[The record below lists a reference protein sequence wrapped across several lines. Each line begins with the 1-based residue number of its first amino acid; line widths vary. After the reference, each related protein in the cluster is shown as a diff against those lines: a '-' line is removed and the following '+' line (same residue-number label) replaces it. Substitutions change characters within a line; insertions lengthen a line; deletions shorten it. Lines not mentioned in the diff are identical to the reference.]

1 MASVDPVP
9 VPFTSQPTATATPAS
24 AASRSNSLPASATAA
39 LPPLTTPWSSPQSCT
54 WTYVVDQPDETAAL
68 GAVAFLDL
76 EPIPG
81 DKTLSCYPGNMFSH
95 GRTGVF
101 SPGSCPD
108 GWTTASLLS
117 NTDTASISATTT
129 TTTAICCSY
138 GYTLSGSACR
148 RSVATALAVPITYN
162 TTAGTYNV
170 MTQSTTTLYSA
181 VLAASTIQVLYG
193 AEDRKQLGIDIIHGQ
208 DHVHFMSTSTRIG
221 VSVGVGTL
229 VLLCLGLF
237 YFALTRHRRRREG
250 LTEDRL
256 MRDLRS
262 LQGQHPSWDKP
273 CTSRLSMSTADASIH
288 SLHEQHQPPPPA
300 YDPNRAGRAPGHG
313 NTDYARDRDGEIRLL
328 REQKAMIQRR
338 LEELEI
344 GKVSLGEPQARA
356 R

>member
-101 SPGSCPD
+101 
-108 GWTTASLLS
+108 T
-117 NTDTASISATTT
+117 
-129 TTTAICCSY
+129 
-138 GYTLSGSACR
+138 CR